1 MGKPKAKDTQEDT
14 QNQKADQRCRHNG
27 FHFAIL
33 PGTEIAAHKHTCTNT
48 SPQCHAN
55 ENIGQS
61 CTGTNRR
68 QRRGTHKLTDDNGVS
83 HIVYLL
89 KKAAQNHRHCKNRQ
103 RFQRRIGNQIL
114 LF

>member
-1 MGKPKAKDTQEDT
+1 MLRK
-14 QNQKADQRCRHNG
+14 QKADQRCRHNG

-33 PGTEIAAHKHTCTNT
+33 FGTEIAAHKHTCTNT
-48 SPQCHAN
+48 GPQSHTN
-55 ENIGQS
+55 ENIRQG

-68 QRRGTHKLTDDNGVS
+68 QCGGAHKLTDDNGIG

-89 KKAAQNHRHCKNRQ
+89 KKAAENHRHCKNRQ

-114 LF
+114 IF